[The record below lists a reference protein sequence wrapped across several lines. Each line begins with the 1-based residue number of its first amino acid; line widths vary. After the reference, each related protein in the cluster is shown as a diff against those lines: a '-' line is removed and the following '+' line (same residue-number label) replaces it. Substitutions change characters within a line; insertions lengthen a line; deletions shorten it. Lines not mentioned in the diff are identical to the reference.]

1 MKSVLLF
8 RFIVYL
14 MLEVANLASIIF
26 QVQELV
32 QKTDY
37 VLIWAILDLVS
48 RSFSSPLLHP
58 QRAGSCNMAAL

>member
-48 RSFSSPLLHP
+48 RCFSSL
-58 QRAGSCNMAAL
+58 